1 MENFIFSINATIPIF
16 LIMLLGYI
24 LKRIGF
30 LTEEFAT
37 AMNKYVFVVAL
48 PVMLF
53 QDIASSD
60 VSKEMNVKFFLFCL
74 ISTISMFLIVWLIA
88 RITLRDKTMVGAFA
102 QAASR
107 GSAAILGVAFVENI
121 CGNIGSAPLMI
132 VAAVPFFNIMSVIIL
147 VCNADSDEKNYGK
160 IKGSIINIA
169 KNPIIIGILL
179 GVLWSLFKHPIP
191 AIPAKTIDYI
201 SRSATPMALLAIGA
215 GFNVNE
221 ALVRLKPAMGA
232 TFIKLIGLPLM
243 YLPIAFK
250 LGFTGSEIVS
260 ILVMLASP
268 STVSCYV
275 MAKGMNND
283 GILTSNIIVLT
294 TLLSSLTLTLW
305 IFILKTLGCV

>member
-24 LKRIGF
+24 LKKIGF

-37 AMNKYVFVVAL
+37 IMNKYVFVVAL

-53 QDIASSD
+53 EDIASSD

-88 RITLRDKTMVGAFA
+88 EVTLKDKTMVGAFA

-107 GSAAILGVAFVENI
+107 GSAAILGVAFVANV

-147 VCNADSDEKNYGK
+147 VCSADSNEKNYGK

-179 GVLWSLFKHPIP
+179 GLLWSLFKLPIP
-191 AIPAKTIDYI
+191 AIPARTINYI

-221 ALVRLKPAMGA
+221 ALVRLKPALGA
-232 TFIKLIGLPLM
+232 TFIKLIGLPLV
-243 YLPIAFK
+243 YLPIAYK
-250 LGFTGSEIVS
+250 LGFSGSEMVS
-260 ILVMLASP
+260 ILVMLAAP

-275 MAKGMNND
+275 MAKSMKND

-305 IFILKTLGCV
+305 IFILKTLECI

>member
-1 MENFIFSINATIPIF
+1 MDNFIFSINATIPIF

-30 LTEEFAT
+30 LTEEFA
-37 AMNKYVFVVAL
+37 AVMNKYVFVVAL

-53 QDIASSD
+53 EDIASSD
-60 VSKEMNVKFFLFCL
+60 VSKEMNIKFFLFCL

-88 RITLRDKTMVGAFA
+88 RVTLRDKTMVGAFA

-121 CGNIGSAPLMI
+121 CGNTGSAPLMI

-147 VCNADSDEKNYGK
+147 VCSADSDEKNYGK
-160 IKGSIINIA
+160 IKGSIVNIA

-191 AIPAKTIDYI
+191 AIPAKTINYI

-221 ALVRLKPAMGA
+221 ALVRLKPALGA
-232 TFIKLIGLPLM
+232 TFIKLIGLPIV
-243 YLPIAFK
+243 YLPIAYK
-250 LGFTGSEIVS
+250 LGFGGSEIVS

-275 MAKGMNND
+275 MAKSMNND

-305 IFILKTLGCV
+305 IFILKTLGCI